1 MLSSLLCEYVRGGVR
16 KTGPLLVFFRCR
28 LVLLALKALRK
39 FLCLSKKIFHI
50 FIETLDTLTAIFSV
64 QFSHSFMSNSLQPHG
79 LQHAR
84 LPCLSLTPRAFS
96 NSCPLSW
103 WCHPTISSSVI
114 PFSSCLQSFPAHWY
128 FPVSQFSSSGD
139 QSIGVSAS
147 ASFPWKENYDQPR

>member
-1 MLSSLLCEYVRGGVR
+1 MLSSLLCEYVRGGIR
-16 KTGPLLVFFRCR
+16 KTGPLLVFFRGR
-28 LVLLALKALRK
+28 LILLALKALRK
-39 FLCLSKKIFHI
+39 FLCLPKKIFHI

-64 QFSHSFMSNSLQPHG
+64 QFSHSVVSNSLQPHG

-96 NSCPLSW
+96 NSCASSW

-128 FPVSQFSSSGD
+128 FPMSQFFSSGD

-147 ASFPWKENYDQPR
+147 ASFPWKESYDQPR